1 MYGSGE
7 EFSYNECASCGS
19 LQIAK
24 VPAHLA
30 EFYPQDYYSF
40 DNIIEESPLKQ
51 FLIRRRSQY
60 LAGQLSPVGWLYSQ
74 LTPAPSSPSWF
85 PHKAVQFDDAIL
97 DVGCGAGAYLTQLGY
112 MGFSKLTGID
122 PFIKQD
128 RRFSNG
134 ISILKRSLEEAD
146 GKYSFIMLHHSLEH
160 MSDQESAMEHLYR
173 LLLPLGR
180 VLIRIPV
187 AGTFAWQKYRT
198 DWAQLDA
205 PRHLN
210 VHTEAGLKALAKRT
224 GFEVERVVYDST
236 GFQFWGSEQIK
247 RGLPLID
254 KATGVIEP
262 RADVFTKDE
271 LIAFEQQAETLN
283 KTGQGDQACF
293 YLRKA

>member
-1 MYGSGE
+1 M
-7 EFSYNECASCGS
+7 
-19 LQIAK
+19 
-24 VPAHLA
+24 
-30 EFYPQDYYSF
+30 
-40 DNIIEESPLKQ
+40 
-51 FLIRRRSQY
+51 
-60 LAGQLSPVGWLYSQ
+60 
-74 LTPAPSSPSWF
+74 
-85 PHKAVQFDDAIL
+85 
-97 DVGCGAGAYLTQLGY
+97 
-112 MGFSKLTGID
+112 
-122 PFIKQD
+122 
-128 RRFSNG
+128 
-134 ISILKRSLEEAD
+134 
-146 GKYSFIMLHHSLEH
+146 
-160 MSDQESAMEHLYR
+160 
-173 LLLPLGR
+173 
-180 VLIRIPV
+180 